1 MSQSITKT
9 NKLIAVILTAL
20 LAATMVITTM
30 PTVASAATT
39 TPGKV
44 SIIRACR
51 NGTSDSIEVTWKGLK
66 EKPTGYEVWQKSGI
80 GEYKKVKTKSGDKTT
95 TYIEARKTTS
105 HAFKVRAYNKKTKYY
120 NKKTG
125 KQIKKSTY
133 YKLAKKYRGKK
144 TTTIYGDFSSSKCVS
159 ISSRPLTK
167 PRVTSEIDTTSN
179 KLEVVLTIKNDNSN
193 KKKTTSKY
201 YITEIVNGEIYDTD
215 VIKAGNADTVEFRD
229 SDFEPYNTI
238 YKVKAVGKYKGE
250 SAESNS
256 RTVEINASNLTWTDK
271 DGLKHDINLVKT
283 TKSTP
288 KVLYV
293 INLEGLLSF
302 ESLYIDANANDMETM
317 RYAIQK

>member
-1 MSQSITKT
+1 M
-9 NKLIAVILTAL
+9 
-20 LAATMVITTM
+20 
-30 PTVASAATT
+30 
-39 TPGKV
+39 
-44 SIIRACR
+44 
-51 NGTSDSIEVTWKGLK
+51 
-66 EKPTGYEVWQKSGI
+66 
-80 GEYKKVKTKSGDKTT
+80 
-95 TYIEARKTTS
+95 
-105 HAFKVRAYNKKTKYY
+105 
-120 NKKTG
+120 
-125 KQIKKSTY
+125 
-133 YKLAKKYRGKK
+133 
-144 TTTIYGDFSSSKCVS
+144 S

-167 PRVTSEIDTTSN
+167 PRVTSEIDTSSN